1 MRTSLRVVALL
12 LAGFAAS
19 AAQAGAVVKIDDD
32 NWINIGAQ
40 IQPAVRFQSDA
51 KNESQASGLEAI
63 NGGMGSDFYLRRVRL
78 LTNGQIG
85 KSVTWAFNI
94 DMPNLGAKSDFAQQF
109 YVFEAFI
116 SYQFLENQFVDM
128 GFFLVPYARG
138 WIVSSAQIHTLET
151 HSPVFTLF
159 GSDKGNRQVGVQYR
173 ANLLNKALNVR
184 AAITNGAQGVK
195 PAVAGTPPA
204 VTQDAR
210 NPADIPAMSASLRY
224 YFLGAGKEP
233 GFSLPGI
240 QFSETP
246 IVALGVSGYFQ
257 KEAGLNIAGADSR
270 LGGQKTDTAANYTA
284 IAGDFHV
291 EWPFDKDNEVVFEA
305 GVSKTNAGAGQAAT
319 TLGIY
324 AEAGYRFG
332 IYEPVVAWEYK
343 NTDDQGSDA
352 AGTNYGANPAGLNA
366 FRAFRVG
373 LNLWFIKHKFN
384 LKAEFA
390 LTRQGKVGQSAVGM
404 DKVAIIQSQILF

>member
-1 MRTSLRVVALL
+1 MRNSLRVVALL

-40 IQPAVRFQSDA
+40 IQPAVRFQSDG
-51 KNESQASGLEAI
+51 KNESAKSGLEAV
-63 NGGMGSDFYLRRVRL
+63 NGGLGSDFYLRRVRL

-85 KSVTWAFNI
+85 KDVSWTFNV
-94 DMPNLGAKSDFAQQF
+94 DMPNLGAKSDFLQQF

-116 SYQFLENQFVDM
+116 SYQFAANQYVDM
-128 GFFLVPYARG
+128 GFFLLPYARG
-138 WIVSSAQIHTLET
+138 WIGSSAQIHPLEL
-151 HSPVFTLF
+151 HSPVLTLF

-173 ANLLNKALNVR
+173 ANLLDKALNVR
-184 AAITNGAQGVK
+184 FAVTNGAQG
-195 PAVAGTPPA
+195 AAASATA
-204 VTQDAR
+204 DAR
-210 NPADIPAMSASLRY
+210 NPADIPAFSASARY
-224 YFLGAGKEP
+224 YFMGAGKEA
-233 GFSLPGI
+233 GFSVPGI

-246 IVALGVSGYFQ
+246 IVALGVAGYFQ
-257 KEAGLNIAGADSR
+257 KEAGLNIAGVDSAP
-270 LGGQKTDTAANYTA
+270 KNTAANYTA

-291 EWPFDKDNEVVFEA
+291 EWPFDKDNEIVAEV
-305 GVSKTNAGAGQAAT
+305 GVSKTNAGAGQANT

-332 IYEPVVAWEYK
+332 MWEPVLTWEFK
-343 NTDDQGSDA
+343 NTDDQA
-352 AGTNYGANPAGLNA
+352 EGTVANSFGANPAGQSG

-373 LNLWFIKHKFN
+373 LNMWVMKHKFN
-384 LKAEFA
+384 VKAEFA
-390 LTRQGKVGQSAVGM
+390 LTRTGKIGQSTVGM